1 MLSRRAVSKVLSVV
15 AVVVLALQAGC
26 ITIYHDEDE
35 GRYRECAIR
44 YRPRECRP
52 EPACWHRHPDGWYW
66 Y

>member
-35 GRYRECAIR
+35 GQYRERAIR

-52 EPACWHRHPDGWYW
+52 EPGCWHHPDGRYW
-66 Y
+66 H